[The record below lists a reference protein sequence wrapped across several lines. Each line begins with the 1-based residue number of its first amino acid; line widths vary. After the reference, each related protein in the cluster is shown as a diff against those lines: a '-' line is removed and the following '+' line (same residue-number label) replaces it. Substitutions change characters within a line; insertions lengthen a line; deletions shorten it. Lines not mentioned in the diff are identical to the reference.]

1 VRSAE
6 ILSAA
11 KINRIV
17 LVAHSFDM
25 PRARA
30 EFAAQGIDAIPAPT
44 SIPSGRIDSALDV
57 LPNMEALQGSYFALY
72 EIVANAVRWIVV
84 TL

>member
-1 VRSAE
+1 
-6 ILSAA
+6 
-11 KINRIV
+11 
-17 LVAHSFDM
+17 M

-44 SIPSGRIDSALDV
+44 GIPSGRIDSALDV
-57 LPNMEALQGSYFALY
+57 LPSMEGLQGSYFALY
-72 EIVANAVRWIVV
+72 EICANAVRWIVV